1 MENQFI
7 KDRYLSSM
15 TPRDLAYELLDKAS
29 ADMRLAREAFLG
41 RRFEEANRLLI
52 EAQKIF
58 AELGG
63 SLRGKDEASMHGA
76 ALFRLLMDELFY
88 VNLNRE
94 LDRLEEI
101 RQLTEQLK
109 ITYAAQLGKLRFD

>member
-1 MENQFI
+1 MENRYI

-15 TPRDLAYELLDKAS
+15 TPRDLAYELLDKAVS
-29 ADMRLAREAFLG
+29 DMALSREAFQS

-52 EAQKIF
+52 ETQKIF
-58 AELGG
+58 AELCG
-63 SLRGKDEASMHGA
+63 SLRGQDEASKHGA

-88 VNLNRE
+88 VNLNME

-109 ITYAAQLGKLRFD
+109 ITYGAQLGKLRFE